1 MTFWFSKTP
10 HEICKDLGIS
20 IEYRRAR
27 ELENLF
33 DGNINGWYYLSAA
46 TPNGSDEAAKWILG
60 ALAAKL
66 NELKKNFSYASAL
79 LPADYMAS
87 FITYLK
93 DGRFERGFS
102 KDVFAELMK
111 GHQFRE
117 IVLRDD
123 MTPDE
128 VQEWADLGGDC
139 LLRMSGNEVMDL
151 IISMPKFKAASGNEI
166 DEIIEAVIASNAEQA
181 AKVPDNPKLLQWFI
195 GQVMKASKGK
205 ASATT
210 VQEKLRKKFGISE

>member
-1 MTFWFSKTP
+1 MTLWFTKPP

-20 IEYRRAR
+20 IDRQRAR

-46 TPNGSDEAAKWILG
+46 TPDGSDEAAKWILG

-79 LPADYMAS
+79 LPPDYMAS

-93 DGRFERGFS
+93 EGRFERGFS

-111 GHQFRE
+111 GHRFRE

-139 LLRMSGNEVMDL
+139 LLRMSGNEVMNL

-205 ASATT
+205 ASAPT
-210 VQEKLRKKFGISE
+210 VQEKLRKRFGISA